1 MTRKETARLVLDRL
15 AARIPRPETELDF
28 GSEFQLLIAVILSA
42 QCTDKRVNLVTPAL
56 FEAYPTAA
64 AMARADA
71 ETLFPYIRSVSY
83 PNNKAKA
90 LAATARRLV
99 DAFGG
104 EVPRAHADLT
114 SLAGVGRKTAN
125 VVQAV
130 AFGEAAIAVD
140 THVFRVSNR
149 IGLVDNQPT
158 PTAVEKALQRVIPR
172 GEWADAHHLLIL
184 HGRYTC
190 EARAPKCARCPL
202 VGQPDGP
209 DPGSGPGQALCAYY
223 AELQA
228 LPAPLGGLDPKQGRY
243 FCKTTGR
250 YFDTPARHVDR
261 RGVEQLADP
270 VSGSMN
276 CYDART
282 GQTTKR
288 PRDYRI

>member
-1 MTRKETARLVLDRL
+1 MTRKEKARRVLDRL
-15 AARIPRPETELDF
+15 AVRIPRPETELDF

-71 ETLFPYIRSVSY
+71 DDLFPYIRSVSY
-83 PNNKAKA
+83 PNNKARA

-99 DAFGG
+99 DVFGG

-140 THVFRVSNR
+140 THVFRVANR
-149 IGLVDNQPT
+149 VGLVDAKPT

-172 GEWADAHHLLIL
+172 PAWADAHHLLIL

-190 EARAPKCARCPL
+190 EARAPACARCPL

-209 DPGSGPGQALCAYY
+209 DLCAYY
-223 AELQA
+223 AELQR
-228 LPAPLGGLDPKQGRY
+228 LPPPLEGLDPKRGRY

-250 YFDTPARHVDR
+250 YFDTPVLHVDR
-261 RGVEQLADP
+261 RGVEQIADP

-282 GQTTKR
+282 GQTTRR

>member
-1 MTRKETARLVLDRL
+1 MTRKEKARLVLGRL
-15 AARIPRPETELDF
+15 SERIPRPETELDF
-28 GSEFQLLIAVILSA
+28 GTPFQLLIAVILSA

-71 ETLFPYIRSVSY
+71 EQIFPYIRSVSY

-99 DAFGG
+99 EAFGG

-140 THVFRVSNR
+140 THVFRVANR
-149 IGLVDNQPT
+149 IGLVHDKPT

-172 GEWADAHHLLIL
+172 EAWADAHHLFIL

-190 EARAPKCARCPL
+190 EARAPRCERCPL
-202 VGQPDGP
+202 VGQPGAP
-209 DPGSGPGQALCAYY
+209 DLCAYY
-223 AELQA
+223 AELQR
-228 LPAPLGGLDPKQGRY
+228 LPPPLDGLDRKRGRY

-250 YFDTPARHVDR
+250 YFDTPATHTDR
-261 RGVEQLADP
+261 RGVEQVADP

-276 CYDART
+276 CYDTRT

-288 PRDYRI
+288 PKDYRV